1 MKTTTYILICL
12 TFLGC
17 NSSSEKTSDN
27 TDIKIEKVDKTEY
40 IETPNTCVGFW
51 VHEEYLKA
59 LQQTNSTK
67 KASKMGVDD
76 FYRISTNSSV
86 MRLNL
91 HEGGADNILL
101 MKTKS
106 TGQIFS
112 SDTLEAYFTVEFK
125 DNYMIVENKKYIKA
139 PTTENGFEELVNRIL
154 FSGEYVINDQT
165 IQLQENG
172 KTKGLDSI
180 VHYKANLDYADAGM
194 QYDKIY
200 FQFKN
205 EKEPRTYLYE
215 FIKDTLVLYNIDC
228 LTLDEEYDYCL
239 EVEKGS
245 EFMRLKKK

>member
-1 MKTTTYILICL
+1 MTL
-12 TFLGC
+12 LGC
-17 NSSSEKTSDN
+17 NSSTKNTSDN
-27 TDIKIEKVDKTEY
+27 TDTKMEKVDKTEY
-40 IETPNTCVGFW
+40 IETPSTCFGLW

-67 KASKMGVDD
+67 KASEMGVDD

-101 MKTKS
+101 MTTKS

-139 PTTENGFEELVNRIL
+139 RTTENGLEELVNRTL
-154 FSGEYVINDQT
+154 FSGKYVINDQT
-165 IQLQENG
+165 IQFQENG
-172 KTKGLDSI
+172 KIIGLDSI

-200 FQFKN
+200 LQFNN

-215 FIKDTLVLYNIDC
+215 FIADALVLYNIDC
-228 LTLDEEYDYCL
+228 LTLDEDYDYCL
-239 EVEKGS
+239 EVEKGT